1 MPEEMIPAAP
11 DDKPEDSQRR
21 QSRSE
26 GRQSES
32 AETQRP
38 RGSHQRS
45 PRIPQPA
52 ELIDQ
57 LQQLS
62 GLTAMGILRPDKA
75 NFLLRCISKIADIA
89 MKCPA
94 SAGAISDDAGLVEA
108 CRQNPNLIALVE
120 SLLTD
125 EQLTELTRQVTQ
137 DAP

>member
-1 MPEEMIPAAP
+1 MPEEMIPATP
-11 DDKPEDSQRR
+11 DDKPENSQRR
-21 QSRSE
+21 QSRSKA
-26 GRQSES
+26 RQPEN

-38 RGSHQRS
+38 RGSQHRS

-57 LQQLS
+57 LQQLA
-62 GLTAMGILRPDKA
+62 GLAAMGILRPDKA
-75 NFLLRCISKIADIA
+75 NFLLRCIGKIADIA

-108 CRQNPNLIALVE
+108 CRQNPNLINLVE
-120 SLLTD
+120 SFLTD
-125 EQLTELTRQVTQ
+125 EQLAELTRQVSQ